1 MLVCIYD
8 AVFLERRRV
17 PFMYVPNEGEVAEIN
32 ISAEVLLRG
41 LLDFEELRAQVLYA
55 LEQ

>member
-1 MLVCIYD
+1 
-8 AVFLERRRV
+8 
-17 PFMYVPNEGEVAEIN
+17 MYVPNEGEVAEIN

>member
-1 MLVCIYD
+1 MAY
-8 AVFLERRRV
+8 VFV
-17 PFMYVPNEGEVAEIN
+17 YVPNEGQVAEIN
-32 ISAEVLLRG
+32 IGAEVLLRG

>member
-1 MLVCIYD
+1 MYD

>member
-1 MLVCIYD
+1 MEWKPTYVFML
-8 AVFLERRRV
+8 
-17 PFMYVPNEGEVAEIN
+17 PNEGEVAEIN
-32 ISAEVLLRG
+32 IGAEVFLRG